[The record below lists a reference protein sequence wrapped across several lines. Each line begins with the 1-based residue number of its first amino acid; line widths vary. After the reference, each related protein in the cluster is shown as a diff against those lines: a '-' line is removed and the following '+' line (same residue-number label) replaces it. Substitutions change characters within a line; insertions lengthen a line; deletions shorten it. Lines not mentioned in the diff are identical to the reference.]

1 MQAKKAKQLL
11 KARLAR
17 ERQIYEMRKRAELK
31 AAVSE
36 LERPWE
42 VVEKAP
48 KLFSARADEQVQVL
62 ADRFQKPGGLDLW
75 SEKDGPELFKT
86 VEGFPSARFF
96 PKGVVH
102 SIRPYGRVNDQID
115 EFGGLGGEKG
125 GKIGSFDEIG
135 GLGSGKGV
143 KVGSFD
149 EFGGLGSEKGVK
161 IGSFD
166 DYVGKR
172 NVLNEGRNGEGSK
185 GKVRKKRHG
194 RSLRGLNSS
203 DTNDGGSNGS
213 ARVVKKDASFSR
225 GMRLREVE
233 GGNSGVRDMG
243 LRDRNNGL
251 DSRRVGLDRED
262 SGRSRVVKKDGSF
275 GKGMRSRKV
284 KSANSEVYDMDLQR
298 DGSYRFK
305 EENE

>member
-62 ADRFQKPGGLDLW
+62 ADRFQKPGGFDLW
-75 SEKDGPELFKT
+75 SENDGPELFKS
-86 VEGFPSARFF
+86 VDGFPSARFF

-102 SIRPYGRVNDQID
+102 SIRPYGRVNDEIDDLGGEKRVKVGSLD
-115 EFGGLGGEKG
+115 EFGGEKG
-125 GKIGSFDEIG
+125 VKIGS
-135 GLGSGKGV
+135 L
-143 KVGSFD
+143 D
-149 EFGGLGSEKGVK
+149 EFGEFGSEKGVK

-166 DYVGKR
+166 EYVGMR
-172 NVLNEGRNGEGSK
+172 NVSSEGRSGEGGK

-194 RSLRGLNSS
+194 RSLRGLNSG

-213 ARVVKKDASFSR
+213 ARVVRKEGSFSR
-225 GMRLREVE
+225 GNLE
-233 GGNSGVRDMG
+233 VRDMG

-251 DSRRVGLDRED
+251 DSRRGGYDREN
-262 SGRSRVVKKDGSF
+262 SGRSRVVKKDVSF
-275 GKGMRSRKV
+275 SKGTSSRKV

-298 DGSYRFK
+298 DGSYWFK
-305 EENE
+305 EKK

>member
-48 KLFSARADEQVQVL
+48 KLFSASADEQVQVL

-86 VEGFPSARFF
+86 VDGFPSARFF

-102 SIRPYGRVNDQID
+102 SIRPYGRVNDEID
-115 EFGGLGGEKG
+115 V
-125 GKIGSFDEIG
+125 KIGSFDR
-135 GLGSGKGV
+135 V
-143 KVGSFD
+143 ND
-149 EFGGLGSEKGVK
+149 EFGGFGGEKGVK

-166 DYVGKR
+166 EYVEKR
-172 NVLNEGRNGEGSK
+172 NVLNEGRSGEGSK

-203 DTNDGGSNGS
+203 DTNDGVSNG
-213 ARVVKKDASFSR
+213 R

-233 GGNSGVRDMG
+233 GGNSGVRDMNW
-243 LRDRNNGL
+243 RDTNNGL
-251 DSRRVGLDRED
+251 DSRRVGLDREN

-275 GKGMRSRKV
+275 SKGTRSRKV
-284 KSANSEVYDMDLQR
+284 KTNSEVYDMDLQR
-298 DGSYRFK
+298 DGSYWFK
-305 EENE
+305 EETE

>member
-1 MQAKKAKQLL
+1 MQAKKSKQLL

-48 KLFSARADEQVQVL
+48 KLFSASADEQVQVL

-86 VEGFPSARFF
+86 VDGFPSARFF

-102 SIRPYGRVNDQID
+102 SIRPYGRVNDEID
-115 EFGGLGGEKG
+115 EFGGLGSEKG
-125 GKIGSFDEIG
+125 LKI
-135 GLGSGKGV
+135 
-143 KVGSFD
+143 GSFD

-166 DYVGKR
+166 EYVEKR
-172 NVLNEGRNGEGSK
+172 KMLNEGRGGEGGK
-185 GKVRKKRHG
+185 GNVRKKRHG
-194 RSLRGLNSS
+194 RSVRGLNSS
-203 DTNDGGSNGS
+203 DTNDGE
-213 ARVVKKDASFSR
+213 SR
-225 GMRLREVE
+225 GMR
-233 GGNSGVRDMG
+233 

-251 DSRRVGLDRED
+251 DSRRVDLDRGN
-262 SGRSRVVKKDGSF
+262 SGRLQKDGSF
-275 GKGMRSRKV
+275 RKRMHLRKV
-284 KSANSEVYDMDLQR
+284 EGANSEVYDMDLQR
-298 DGSYRFK
+298 DGSYWFK

>member
-48 KLFSARADEQVQVL
+48 KLFSVSADEQVQVL
-62 ADRFQKPGGLDLW
+62 ADRFQKPGGFDLW

-86 VEGFPSARFF
+86 VDGFPSARFF

-115 EFGGLGGEKG
+115 EFGELGNGMG
-125 GKIGSFDEIG
+125 N
-135 GLGSGKGV
+135 
-143 KVGSFD
+143 
-149 EFGGLGSEKGVK
+149 EKGVK
-161 IGSFD
+161 IGSFKE
-166 DYVGKR
+166 YVEKR
-172 NVLNEGRNGEGSK
+172 NESNEKRSGEGGK

-194 RSLRGLNSS
+194 RRVGGFDSS
-203 DTNDGGSNGS
+203 GTNDGVRTSTVGDVRENNGS
-213 ARVVKKDASFSR
+213 ARVVRKDGSFSR
-225 GMRLREVE
+225 RIRSQEPRGENSEVYNMNLRE
-233 GGNSGVRDMG
+233 M
-243 LRDRNNGL
+243 NNKL
-251 DSRRVGLDRED
+251 DSRRVGSDGEN
-262 SGRSRVVKKDGSF
+262 SERSRVVKKDRSF
-275 GKGMRSRKV
+275 SKGMLSRRV
-284 KSANSEVYDMDLQR
+284 EGANSEVYNMDLRR
-298 DGSYRFK
+298 DGSYWFK